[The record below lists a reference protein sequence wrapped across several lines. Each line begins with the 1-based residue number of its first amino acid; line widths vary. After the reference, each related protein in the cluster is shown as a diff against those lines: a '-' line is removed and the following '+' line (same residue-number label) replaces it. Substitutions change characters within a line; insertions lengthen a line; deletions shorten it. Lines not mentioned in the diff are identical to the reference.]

1 VSGRRKGDV
10 TFTKELVH
18 RRQIVGNVGITALI
32 LAVITVVLGAH
43 HSVNELVTW
52 GGITAIFWGL
62 PILLVVTLI
71 RAWWQ

>member
-1 VSGRRKGDV
+1 M
-10 TFTKELVH
+10 
-18 RRQIVGNVGITALI
+18 GNVGITALI

-43 HSVNELVTW
+43 HSVNEFVTW